1 MGLLT
6 IAPIKHLNYRL
17 RYTLNNMLMYHF
29 GYTLACRICCTLGY
43 RLRYKLGNRVEYKTA
58 YRLKRIPD
66 KMPQDK
72 MPQIRHGQNA
82 TGQNATKRK
91 PDKMLQNKNASKL

>member
-17 RYTLNNMLMYHF
+17 RYTLNNMLRYHF
-29 GYTLACRICCTLGY
+29 GYTLACRIRCTLGY
-43 RLRYKLGNRVEYKTA
+43 RLRYKLGNRVEYKTD
-58 YRLKRIPD
+58 YMLKGIP
-66 KMPQDK
+66 DK
-72 MPQIRHGQNA
+72 MPQIRHGQN
-82 TGQNATKRK
+82 TTKRK

>member
-17 RYTLNNMLMYHF
+17 GYMLNNMLRYHF
-29 GYTLACRICCTLGY
+29 GYTLACRMCTLGY

-58 YRLKRIPD
+58 YRLKGIPE
-66 KMPQDK
+66 KMPEHK
-72 MPQIRHGQNA
+72 MPQIRH
-82 TGQNATKRK
+82 GQNATKRK

>member
-17 RYTLNNMLMYHF
+17 RYTLNNMLRYHF
-29 GYTLACRICCTLGY
+29 GYTLACRIRFTLGY
-43 RLRYKLGNRVEYKTA
+43 RLRYKLGNRVEYKTT
-58 YRLKRIPD
+58 YRLRGIPD

-72 MPQIRHGQNA
+72 MPQVRH
-82 TGQNATKRK
+82 GQNATKRK

>member
-17 RYTLNNMLMYHF
+17 RYTLNNMLRYHF
-29 GYTLACRICCTLGY
+29 GYTLACRIRCTLGY

-58 YRLKRIPD
+58 YRLKGIP
-66 KMPQDK
+66 DK

-82 TGQNATKRK
+82 TQRK

>member
-17 RYTLNNMLMYHF
+17 RYTLNNMLRYHF
-29 GYTLACRICCTLGY
+29 GYTLACRIRCTLGY
-43 RLRYKLGNRVEYKTA
+43 RLRYKLGNRVGYKTA
-58 YRLKRIPD
+58 YRIKGIP
-66 KMPQDK
+66 DK

-82 TGQNATKRK
+82 TKRK
-91 PDKMLQNKNASKL
+91 PNKMLQNKNASKL

>member
-6 IAPIKHLNYRL
+6 IAPVKHLNYRL
-17 RYTLNNMLMYHF
+17 RYTLNNMLRYHF
-29 GYTLACRICCTLGY
+29 GYTLACRIRCTLGY

-58 YRLKRIPD
+58 YRLKGIP
-66 KMPQDK
+66 DK
-72 MPQIRHGQNA
+72 MPQIRH
-82 TGQNATKRK
+82 GQNATKRK

>member
-17 RYTLNNMLMYHF
+17 RYRLNNMLRYHF
-29 GYTLACRICCTLGY
+29 GYTLACRIRCTLGY
-43 RLRYKLGNRVEYKTA
+43 KLRYKLGNRVEYKTA
-58 YRLKRIPD
+58 YRLKGIP
-66 KMPQDK
+66 DK

-82 TGQNATKRK
+82 AKRK